1 MRIQAGNL
9 KYKKIKYIKDDRL
22 RPTRNI
28 VKKSFFDTILPI
40 IDGCV
45 FLDLFAGV
53 GSVGIEALSRGA
65 KEAIFVD
72 NSFRSIKVIKENIVL
87 SGCEAKSVVVK
98 SDAASFVCNNDIM
111 KRVDIVYMDAPYEY
125 NISDLLEELFLNV
138 NRNAIICVEH
148 SNKKEIKL
156 KFGEFS
162 NIKRRKI
169 GKNILDYFGVVDV

>member
-28 VKKSFFDTILPI
+28 VKKSFFDTVSGI
-40 IDGCV
+40 IEGCV

-53 GSVGIEALSRGA
+53 GSVGIEAISRGA

-72 NSFRSIKVIKENIVL
+72 NSFRSIKMIKENIGL
-87 SGCEAKSVVVK
+87 SGCESRSVVVK
-98 SDAASFVCNNDIM
+98 SDAASFVSNKDIM
-111 KRVDIVYMDAPYEY
+111 KKVDIVYMDAPYGY
-125 NISDLLEELFLNV
+125 DMYDLLEKLFLNV
-138 NRNAIICVEH
+138 NKNAIICIEH
-148 SNKKEIKL
+148 SSKNEFEEKI
-156 KFGEFS
+156 GEFS

>member
-72 NSFRSIKVIKENIVL
+72 NSFRSIKVIKENIGL
-87 SGCEAKSVVVK
+87 SGCEERSVVVK
-98 SDAASFVCNNDIM
+98 SDAANFVGNKDIM

>member
-28 VKKSFFDTILPI
+28 VKKSFFDTVSSI
-40 IDGCV
+40 IEGCV

-53 GSVGIEALSRGA
+53 GSVGIEAISRGA

-72 NSFRSIKVIKENIVL
+72 NSFRSIKIIKENINL
-87 SGCEAKSVVVK
+87 SRCESKSVVVK
-98 SDAASFVCNNDIM
+98 SDAESFVCNRDIM
-111 KRVDIVYMDAPYEY
+111 KRVDMVYADAPYGY
-125 NISDLLEELFLNV
+125 DISNLLEKLFLNV
-138 NRNAIICVEH
+138 NKNAIICVEH
-148 SNKKEIKL
+148 GNQKEL
-156 KFGEFS
+156 EEKFGEFS

-169 GKNILDYFGVVDV
+169 GKNILDYFGVVNV

>member
-87 SGCEAKSVVVK
+87 SGCKAKSVVVK
-98 SDAASFVCNNDIM
+98 SDVASFVGNKDIM